1 MKPKAR
7 LIYAFFKAKQSN
19 MDEDEKMRYFKKMSR
34 LPESKINQIIDEI
47 NGKKQNQ
54 KLQSNHEGRSAF
66 DME

>member
-1 MKPKAR
+1 
-7 LIYAFFKAKQSN
+7 

-47 NGKKQNQ
+47 NGKEQNQ